1 VFRNKCFNQQV
12 WGGMEKTMPSSRRLR
27 HSFTPDALARFSRL
41 FDEVWKELLE
51 EGVLDATH
59 DPQLARRR
67 LAKTLFH
74 LARSPWSDIQMR
86 QLLMRAFRNEATRL
100 QRARLQSRLLTELT
114 ELKARAVARTRASLP
129 SLLVK

>member
-1 VFRNKCFNQQV
+1 
-12 WGGMEKTMPSSRRLR
+12 MEKIMPSPKRLR

-59 DPQLARRR
+59 DPRLARRR
-67 LAKTLFH
+67 LAKTLFR

-86 QLLMRAFRNEATRL
+86 QLLMRAFRNEAARL

>member
-12 WGGMEKTMPSSRRLR
+12 WGGMEKIMPSPKRLR

-41 FDEVWKELLE
+41 FDEVWRELLE

-59 DPQLARRR
+59 DLRLARRR

-86 QLLMRAFRNEATRL
+86 QLLIRAFRNEAARL
-100 QRARLQSRLLTELT
+100 QRAQLQSRALT
-114 ELKARAVARTRASLP
+114 ELKARAVARTHESLP

>member
-1 VFRNKCFNQQV
+1 
-12 WGGMEKTMPSSRRLR
+12 MPSPKRLR

-59 DPQLARRR
+59 ARRR
-67 LAKTLFH
+67 LAKTLFR

-86 QLLMRAFRNEATRL
+86 QLLIRAFRNEA
-100 QRARLQSRLLTELT
+100 ARFERTGLQSRRLT
-114 ELKARAVARTRASLP
+114 ELKARADVEIQESLQ
-129 SLLVK
+129 SVLVK

>member
-1 VFRNKCFNQQV
+1 
-12 WGGMEKTMPSSRRLR
+12 MEKTMPSSRQPR

-86 QLLMRAFRNEATRL
+86 QLLIRAFRNEAARL
-100 QRARLQSRLLTELT
+100 QRAQLQSRSLT
-114 ELKARAVARTRASLP
+114 ELKARAVARTHGSLP

>member
-1 VFRNKCFNQQV
+1 MRKPASRHSFTPDVMPIPRRFRD
-12 WGGMEKTMPSSRRLR
+12 
-27 HSFTPDALARFSRL
+27 SFTPDALARFSRL

-59 DPQLARRR
+59 DPRLARRR
-67 LAKTLFH
+67 LAKTLFR

-86 QLLMRAFRNEATRL
+86 QLLMRAFRNEAARS
-100 QRARLQSRLLTELT
+100 QRAQLQSRLLA

>member
-1 VFRNKCFNQQV
+1 
-12 WGGMEKTMPSSRRLR
+12 MPSPSRLR

-59 DPQLARRR
+59 DPRLARRR
-67 LAKTLFH
+67 LAKTLFR

-86 QLLMRAFRNEATRL
+86 QLLIRAFRNEA
-100 QRARLQSRLLTELT
+100 ARFERTGLQSRRLT
-114 ELKARAVARTRASLP
+114 ELKARADVEIQESLQ
-129 SLLVK
+129 SVLVK

>member
-1 VFRNKCFNQQV
+1 MRKMTPN
-12 WGGMEKTMPSSRRLR
+12 PRRLR
-27 HSFTPDALARFSRL
+27 NSFTPDALARFSRL

-59 DPQLARRR
+59 DPRLARRR
-67 LAKTLFH
+67 LAKTLFR

-86 QLLMRAFRNEATRL
+86 QLLMRAFRNEAARS
-100 QRARLQSRLLTELT
+100 QRAQLQSRLLT
-114 ELKARAVARTRASLP
+114 ELKARAVAQTRASLP

>member
-1 VFRNKCFNQQV
+1 
-12 WGGMEKTMPSSRRLR
+12 MEKTTPSPSRLR

-59 DPQLARRR
+59 DPLARRR
-67 LAKTLFH
+67 LAKTLFR

-86 QLLMRAFRNEATRL
+86 QLLIRAFRNEA
-100 QRARLQSRLLTELT
+100 ARLQLAQLQSRSLT
-114 ELKARAVARTRASLP
+114 ELKARAVAPTHESLP

>member
-1 VFRNKCFNQQV
+1 MK
-12 WGGMEKTMPSSRRLR
+12 KIMPTSRRLRHSFTPDVLPTSRRLR

-51 EGVLDATH
+51 EGVLNATH
-59 DPQLARRR
+59 DPRLARRR
-67 LAKTLFH
+67 LAKTLFR

-86 QLLMRAFRNEATRL
+86 QLLMRAFRNEAARS
-100 QRARLQSRLLTELT
+100 QRAQVQSRLLT

-129 SLLVK
+129 VK

>member
-1 VFRNKCFNQQV
+1 MRKIL
-12 WGGMEKTMPSSRRLR
+12 PSPSRVR

-59 DPQLARRR
+59 DPLARRR
-67 LAKTLFH
+67 LAKTLFR